1 MLLSYACLFAGIV
14 VGVIGQILLKT
25 GAVRSADT
33 VNQFLNPFTVGGLV
47 VYGFGAL
54 FYIVAIKRIPVSIAF
69 PSVSLSY
76 IAVAVCAHYM
86 WNEPLGWA
94 QVGGIVLIGGGVLL
108 LHTAAGDS
116 PAELSCVL
124 RDAR

>member
-1 MLLSYACLFAGIV
+1 MH
-14 VGVIGQILLKT
+14 
-25 GAVRSADT
+25 
-33 VNQFLNPFTVGGLV
+33 QFLDPYTVVGLV

-76 IAVAVCAHYM
+76 IAVAVCAHYL

-94 QVGGIVLIGGGVLL
+94 QFGGIVLIGGGVLL
-108 LHTAAGDS
+108 LHTAS
-116 PAELSCVL
+116 
-124 RDAR
+124 